1 MVRIIQ
7 RRIKSVQSGGL
18 DNNVLQYLHNITFDD
33 RTSILGEG
41 EGDNGTQ
48 TEEGT
53 VWLVGVGRSACGGYG
68 GMVPSKYLSR

>member
-18 DNNVLQYLHNITFDD
+18 DNNVLQYLHNITFD
-33 RTSILGEG
+33 RTSILG

-48 TEEGT
+48 TEDRGGDS
-53 VWLVGVGRSACGGYG
+53 LAGRST
-68 GMVPSKYLSR
+68 

>member
-41 EGDNGTQ
+41 GQRDTDRGGDS
-48 TEEGT
+48 
-53 VWLVGVGRSACGGYG
+53 LAGRS
-68 GMVPSKYLSR
+68 SR

>member
-18 DNNVLQYLHNITFDD
+18 DNNVLQYLHNIIFD

-41 EGDNGTQ
+41 GQRDTDP
-48 TEEGT
+48 EEGT
-53 VWLVGVGRSACGGYG
+53 VWLVGVGRSAWYG